1 MRNFNIKLLL
11 PFMIIGFF
19 SIITTEA
26 FAQNSYSFNTEHQN
40 KNTFKSFSQS
50 DDKNVKAQLVTELKK
65 LNKDKGVYFMFSN
78 QSLNNKIVNK
88 VDDMKGNIEN
98 ILDKM
103 LMNTGLT
110 YKKINDN
117 TYVIISSKESDN
129 PPASLHKISF
139 TDSNA
144 EIENKITTVPAD
156 IITGK
161 VADKDG
167 NPIAGVSVT
176 VKGKNKGT
184 STNNLG
190 IFNIEASRGDVLVFT
205 SVGYVMQNVT
215 VGNSNSISV
224 QLVEETTQLNTVVVT
239 ALGIKRERR
248 SLGYSVTEVPGS
260 DLTQARELNVANS
273 LVGKVAG
280 LDVSS
285 IAGGPGASSNVI
297 IRGISSLG
305 GTNQPLYVINGVPME
320 SSPSLQSSTQG
331 TQYDNGVDR
340 GDAIGNLNP
349 DDIESISVLK
359 GAAAS
364 ALYGYRAKAGVILI
378 TTKSAKSS
386 GIEFN
391 SNYVAEQIVN
401 TTHWQYVYGQGANN
415 LKPVDQTSAFQ
426 SGQSSWG
433 ALLDGSN
440 VVQFDGVS
448 KPYVAQKNNL
458 KNFYRTGATYTNTI
472 ALNKTFTGGA
482 LRFSASDLTNQD
494 VIPNSGLDRQ
504 SFDFSGN
511 FNPIKRLVIDTRA
524 YYILQQAKNRPF
536 LSDAPG
542 NANFNVMFLPTSLDV
557 RALKNA
563 VNPDGSELAYSAN
576 TFATNP
582 WFAAEKFINNTS
594 RERLISSA
602 SVRYNFDNGLFL
614 QGRVGRDGYYDRY
627 TRVIPT
633 GTAYRPNGEI
643 TEQSIKFSDLNIDG
657 LAGKSFK
664 TKNEDFT
671 ITPNIGASYRRTKS
685 EVFTNNGQI
694 FAVPFVY
701 NILNAINKSVAYSPS
716 DLEVQSLYGTLEI
729 DYKSWLY
736 ATGSVRSDWFSSL
749 ATPGVSNK
757 LNIVY
762 PSISGSFVYS
772 EFIKNNWLT
781 FGKLRAGY
789 AVVGQATNPYQTQL
803 SYTLNS
809 VSLNGLPLGAIF
821 NANVPNKSLKPSKA
835 SELEI
840 GTEARLFG
848 RVSVDLTWYN
858 KISKDE
864 IIFAP
869 ASISSGYGGAV
880 LNIGELKNKGF
891 EALVTVDVFKAK
903 NFTWT
908 TSINGSINKNKVI
921 SLAAGQS
928 QLAGGTSRT
937 GVGFTASVVGLP
949 ADQIMAFDYKYDNAG
964 KVMLGANG
972 IPLQGNLVPLGSAY
986 PKWIGGWNNEFSYK
1000 HFNLSFLID
1009 GKFGGKI
1016 FSATDWYGYV
1026 FGLHKATLVDR
1037 LKNFGTTASPIY
1049 SSTYYTNLASN
1060 VSRLFALDASF
1071 IKFRQLAF
1079 GYTFPAKMFNNVV
1092 KSLNISVVG
1101 RNLFTIMKKTDNID
1115 PESSYSATA
1124 GGLTQG
1130 LELGGVPP
1138 VRSYGVNLNVKF

>member
-1 MRNFNIKLLL
+1 MRNYNLKLLL
-11 PFMIIGFF
+11 PFMIIVFF
-19 SIITTEA
+19 SIIISSA
-26 FAQNSYSFNTEHQN
+26 FAQNSYSFNYEPQN
-40 KNTFKSFSQS
+40 KNAFKSYSQS
-50 DDKNVKAQLVTELKK
+50 DAKNVKAQLVTELKK

-88 VDDMKGNIEN
+88 VDDMKGNIET

-103 LMNTGLT
+103 LLNTGLS

-139 TDSNA
+139 TDII
-144 EIENKITTVPAD
+144 ETENKITTAPED

-161 VADKDG
+161 VTDKDG
-167 NPIAGVSVT
+167 VPIAGVTVT

-184 STNNLG
+184 STDNLG
-190 IFNIEASRGDVLVFT
+190 VFNIEASKGDVLVFT
-205 SVGYVMQNVT
+205 SVGYILQNVT
-215 VGNSNSISV
+215 VGSSHSISV
-224 QLVEETTQLNTVVVT
+224 QLLEVTTQLNTVVVT

-305 GTNQPLYVINGVPME
+305 NTNQPLYVINGVPME

-391 SNYVAEQIVN
+391 SNYVAEQVIN
-401 TTHWQYVYGQGANN
+401 TTDWQYVYGQGANN
-415 LKPVDQTSAFQ
+415 IKPVDQTSAFQ

-433 ALLDGSN
+433 AKLDGSN

-448 KPYVAQKNNL
+448 RPYVAQKNNL
-458 KNFYRTGATYTNTI
+458 KNFYRTGATYTNTL

-542 NANFNVMFLPTSLDV
+542 NANFNVMFLPTSVDV
-557 RALKNA
+557 RVLKNA
-563 VNPDGSELAYSAN
+563 VNPNGSELAYTAN

-594 RERLISSA
+594 RDRLISSA
-602 SVRYNFDNGLFL
+602 TVRYNFDNGLFL
-614 QGRVGRDGYYDRY
+614 QGRVGRDAYNDRY
-627 TRVIPT
+627 TKVIPT
-633 GTAYRPNGEI
+633 GTAYRSNGEI
-643 TEQSIKFSDLNIDG
+643 TEQSIKFSDLNVDG

-664 TKNEDFT
+664 TKDESFT

-685 EVFTNNGQI
+685 EVITNNGQI
-694 FAVPFVY
+694 FAVPYVY

-716 DLEVQSLYGTLEI
+716 DIEVQSLYGTLEL

-736 ATGSVRSDWFSSL
+736 ATGSLRSDWFSSL

-821 NANVPNKSLKPSKA
+821 NANVPNKSLRPSKA

-840 GTEARLFG
+840 GTEARLFD

-858 KISKDE
+858 KISKNE

-880 LNIGELKNKGF
+880 LNIGELENKGF
-891 EALVTVDVFKAK
+891 EALVAVDVFKTK
-903 NFTWT
+903 SFSWT
-908 TSINGSINKNKVI
+908 SSINGSINKNKVI

-964 KVMLGANG
+964 KVIRDANG

-1037 LKNFGTTASPIY
+1037 EKNFGTTAAPVY
-1049 SSTYYTNLASN
+1049 ASTYYSNLASN
-1060 VSRLFALDASF
+1060 VSRLFVLDASF

-1079 GYTFPAKMFNNVV
+1079 GYTFPSKMFNNVI

-1138 VRSYGVNLNVKF
+1138 IRSYGVNLNVKF

>member
-11 PFMIIGFF
+11 LFMISVFF
-19 SIITTEA
+19 LGGINRA
-26 FAQNSYSFNTEHQN
+26 CAQNSYSFNTQHQIKN
-40 KNTFKSFSQS
+40 KVKNYSQP
-50 DDKNVKAQLVTELKK
+50 DEKNVKAQLVTELKK

-78 QSLNNKIVNK
+78 QSLNNKIVNQ
-88 VDDMKGNIEN
+88 VDDMKGNVEI

-103 LMNTGLT
+103 FLNTGLN
-110 YKKINDN
+110 YKKVSDN
-117 TYVIISSKESDN
+117 IYVILSSKDFEKSAPVLHNLSYEKPTDEN
-129 PPASLHKISF
+129 ASYFVAPK
-139 TDSNA
+139 
-144 EIENKITTVPAD
+144 D
-156 IITGK
+156 IIPGK
-161 VADKDG
+161 VTDKNG
-167 NPIAGVSVT
+167 NPIPGVSVT
-176 VKGKNKGT
+176 IKGKKGGT
-184 STNNLG
+184 STNNNG
-190 IFNIEASRGDVLVFT
+190 VFNIEASKGDVLVFT
-205 SVGYVMQNVT
+205 SVGYEMKEVT
-215 VGNSNSISV
+215 VVNTDNISV
-224 QLVEETTQLNTVVVT
+224 ELVENTTQLNTVVVT
-239 ALGIKRERR
+239 ALGIRRERR
-248 SLGYSVTEVPGS
+248 SLGYSVTEVAGS
-260 DLTQARELNVANS
+260 DLTQAREINVANS

-305 GTNQPLYVINGVPME
+305 NTNQPLYVINGVPME
-320 SSPSLQSSTQG
+320 SSPSLQSATQG

-340 GDAIGNLNP
+340 GDAISNLNP
-349 DDIESISVLK
+349 DDIETISVLK

-378 TTKSAKSS
+378 TTKTAKSS

-391 SNYVAEQIVN
+391 SNYVAEQIIN
-401 TTHWQYVYGQGANN
+401 TTNWQYVYGQGANN

-433 ALLDGSN
+433 AKLDGTS

-448 KPYVAQKNNL
+448 RPYVAQKNNL

-472 ALNKTFTGGA
+472 ALNKTFNGGA

-504 SFDFSGN
+504 SFDFSGH
-511 FNPIKRLVIDTRA
+511 FDPIKRLVIDTRA
-524 YYILQQAKNRPF
+524 YYILEQAKNRPF

-542 NANFNVMFLPTSLDV
+542 NANFNVMFLPTNLDV
-557 RALKNA
+557 RVLKPA
-563 VNPDGSELAYSAN
+563 TNPDGSELAYSSN

-582 WFAAEKFINNTS
+582 WFAAKKFINNTS
-594 RERLISSA
+594 RERLISSV

-614 QGRVGRDGYYDRY
+614 QGRVGRDAYNDRY
-627 TRVIPT
+627 TKVIPT

-664 TKNEDFT
+664 TKDESFT

-685 EVFTNNGQI
+685 EVLTNNGQI
-694 FAVPFVY
+694 FAVPYVY
-701 NILNAINKSVAYSPS
+701 NILNAINKSVAYTPS
-716 DLEVQSLYGTLEI
+716 DFEVQSLYGTLEI
-729 DYKSWLY
+729 NYKSWLY

-749 ATPGVSNK
+749 ATPGVNNK
-757 LNIVY
+757 LNIIY
-762 PSISGSFVYS
+762 PSVSGSFVYS
-772 EFIKNNWLT
+772 EFIKSNWLT

-789 AVVGQATNPYQTQL
+789 AVVGQATSPFQTQL

-809 VSLNGLPLGAIF
+809 VSLNGLPLGNIF
-821 NANVPNKSLKPSKA
+821 NANIPNKNLKPSNA

-840 GTEARLFG
+840 GTEARLFD
-848 RVSVDLTWYN
+848 RVNVDLTWYN
-858 KISKDE
+858 KTSKDE

-880 LNIGELKNKGF
+880 LNIGELRNRGF
-891 EALVTVDVFKAK
+891 EALVIIDVFKTK
-903 NFTWT
+903 DFTWT
-908 TSINGSINKNKVI
+908 SSINGSINKNKVI

-949 ADQIMAFDYKYDNAG
+949 ANQIMAFDYKYDSSG
-964 KVMLGANG
+964 KRTLDANG
-972 IPLQGNLVPLGSAY
+972 IPLQGDLIPLGSAY

-1000 HFNLSFLID
+1000 RFNLSFLID
-1009 GKFGGKI
+1009 GKWGGKI

-1037 LKNFGTTASPIY
+1037 EKNFGTAASPIY

-1071 IKFRQLAF
+1071 IKFRQITF
-1079 GYTFPAKMFNNVV
+1079 GYTFPAAMFNNVI
-1092 KSLNISVVG
+1092 KSLNISLVG
-1101 RNLFTIMKKTDNID
+1101 RNLFTISKKTDNID
-1115 PESSYSATA
+1115 PEASYSATA

-1138 VRSYGVNLNVKF
+1138 IRSYGVNLNVKF